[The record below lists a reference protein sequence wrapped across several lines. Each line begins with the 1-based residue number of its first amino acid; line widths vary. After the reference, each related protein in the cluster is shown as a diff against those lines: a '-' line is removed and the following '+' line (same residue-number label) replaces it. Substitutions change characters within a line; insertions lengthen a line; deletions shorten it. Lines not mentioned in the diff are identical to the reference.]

1 MLYKVKTFYITTYK
15 CIYSEIKMGKKTM
28 AVRLEEEEITFLRE
42 YGRGRISDA
51 VRELIAE
58 KKRRMEEGEARQK
71 APDERLEES
80 IIVPSDSHL
89 KDTYLAIVRAFI
101 ANGGRAGSIDY
112 FLSKIMGDTGY
123 DSTTA
128 LKHVRKLGSSRYI
141 KFISGATFRPTFRLV
156 EGVTIEQFRE
166 LISDYSDFIRQKRRY
181 ADVWID
187 AIGGAGENDTGESD

>member
-1 MLYKVKTFYITTYK
+1 LLCEFKALYITTYK
-15 CIYSEIKMGKKTM
+15 CIYGEIKMGKKTM

-89 KDTYLAIVRAFI
+89 KDTYLAIVRTFI

-112 FLSKIMGDTGY
+112 YLNRIMGDTGY
-123 DSTTA
+123 DSATV
-128 LKHVRKLGSSRYI
+128 LKHVRKLGSSGYI
-141 KFISGATFRPTFRLV
+141 KFVSGATFRPTFRLV

-166 LISDYSDFIRQKRRY
+166 LINDYSDFIRQKQRY
-181 ADVWID
+181 ADVWINT
-187 AIGGAGENDTGESD
+187 IGEGNDTERESD